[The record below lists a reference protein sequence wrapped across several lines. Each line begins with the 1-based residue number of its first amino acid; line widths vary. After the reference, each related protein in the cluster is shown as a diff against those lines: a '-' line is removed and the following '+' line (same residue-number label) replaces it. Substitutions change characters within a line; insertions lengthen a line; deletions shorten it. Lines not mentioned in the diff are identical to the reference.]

1 MCISTFRILTSGFIL
16 NCMLAGTALYAQEL
30 STPAKEDFKIRIVAD
45 KLSDPWAI
53 SYGPDNQLWVT
64 ESKNYK
70 VWRIDP
76 ATGRKEQLLDL
87 SGQRGFP
94 RYDQIDDK
102 QDGGKPWP
110 QGGLMGMALH
120 PDLLRG
126 KPFVYLTYIYDF
138 KGKKAAGDGGE
149 PASRGFHFTGR
160 LVRYTY
166 DKAAGKLV
174 APVVLCDSIPAS
186 SDHNGGRLLIAPVN
200 GKPYLYYSIGDM
212 GAGQF
217 ANGGRQNK
225 AQDKNSYE
233 GKILRFNTA
242 PDGDKGAFDRWIP
255 NDNPFNAKRQ
265 NAVWSTGHRNPQ
277 GLTYGLLNGRG
288 SLYTV
293 EHGPYGDEEINLI
306 ERGANYGHPLIIG
319 YNDGNYDGMAASVSK
334 NVELPGKWHTSYPLI
349 VSEKQNAAAIGAAYR
364 DPLKSLYAIPHER
377 LQALFAKL
385 VKGEEQDWEAYGPS
399 SIALYS
405 SEGIPG
411 WKNSL
416 LITTLKGSALLRFK
430 LNAEGKIIDAEPK
443 VYVKG
448 KVRYRDLAISADGK
462 KIYLSADNAAV
473 SSGPS
478 EQHTEEVSYKG
489 CILEL
494 TYQQR

>member
-1 MCISTFRILTSGFIL
+1 MPKRSIGSLLFTFIIIIITGNIPLF
-16 NCMLAGTALYAQEL
+16 AQALR
-30 STPAKEDFKIRIVAD
+30 TPAKEEFKIRVVAD
-45 KLSDPWAI
+45 KLSDPWSI
-53 SYGPDNQLWVT
+53 RYGPDEQLWVT

-76 ATGRKEQLLDL
+76 RSGSKTQLLDL
-87 SGQRGFP
+87 EGERVFP
-94 RYDQIDDK
+94 RYDQLDDK

-126 KPFVYLTYIYDF
+126 KPYVYLTYIYDF
-138 KGKKAAGDGGE
+138 KGAKAKGDGGLL
-149 PASRGFHFTGR
+149 AYKGFHYTGR

-166 DKAAGKLV
+166 DAVGGKLLS
-174 APVVLCDSIPAS
+174 PVVLCDSIPAS
-186 SDHNGGRLLIAPVN
+186 SDHNGGRLLIAPN
-200 GKPYLYYSIGDM
+200 DGKPYLYYSIGDM

-233 GKILRFNTA
+233 GKILRFNTE
-242 PDGDKGAFDRWIP
+242 PDGDKDAFDRWIP
-255 NDNPFNAKRQ
+255 NDNPFNASRQ
-265 NAVWSTGHRNPQ
+265 NAVWSMGHRNPQ
-277 GLTYGLLNGRG
+277 GLTYGLVNGKG
-288 SLYTV
+288 MLYSV
-293 EHGPYGDEEINLI
+293 EHGPYGDDEINLI
-306 ERGANYGHPLIIG
+306 QRGGNYGHPLVIG
-319 YNDGNYDGMAASVSK
+319 HNDGNYDGMAASVSDHA
-334 NVELPGKWHTSYPLI
+334 EIPGKWHTSYPLI
-349 VSEKQNAAAIGAAYR
+349 VSEKQNAAALGAAYQ
-364 DPLKSLYAIPHER
+364 DPLKSMYAIPHER
-377 LQALFAKL
+377 LEALFSKL
-385 VKGEEQDWEAYGPS
+385 VKGEEQEWEAYGPS

-405 SEGIPG
+405 SDGIPG

-430 LNAEGKIIDAEPK
+430 LNETGKLIDKEPQ

-448 KVRYRDLAISADGK
+448 KVRYRDLAVSPDGK
-462 KIYLSADNAAV
+462 KIYLSADNGAV

-478 EQHTEEVSYKG
+478 EQHSDEVSYKG

-494 TYQQR
+494 TYAQ

>member
-1 MCISTFRILTSGFIL
+1 MRKRFFNSFLFSCIIVITTANSTLF
-16 NCMLAGTALYAQEL
+16 AQALQ
-30 STPAKEDFKIRIVAD
+30 TPAKEDFKIRVVAD
-45 KLSDPWAI
+45 KLSDPWSI
-53 SYGPDNQLWVT
+53 IYGPDEQLWVT

-76 ATGRKEQLLDL
+76 LSGRKTQLLDL
-87 SGQRGFP
+87 AGERGFP
-94 RYDQIDDK
+94 RYDQLDDK

-126 KPFVYLTYIYDF
+126 KPYVYLTYVYDF
-138 KGKKAAGDGGE
+138 KGAKAQGDGGL
-149 PASRGFHFTGR
+149 PAYKGYHFTGR

-166 DKAAGKLV
+166 DKAAGQLV
-174 APVVLCDSIPAS
+174 EPIVLCDSIPAS

-233 GKILRFNTA
+233 GKILRFNTEA
-242 PDGDKGAFDRWIP
+242 DGDKGAFDKWIP
-255 NDNPFNAKRQ
+255 NDNPFNAGKQ
-265 NAVWSTGHRNPQ
+265 NAVWSMGHRNPQ
-277 GLTYGLLNGRG
+277 GLTYGMVNGKG
-288 SLYTV
+288 MLYSV
-293 EHGPYGDEEINLI
+293 EHGPYGDDEINLI
-306 ERGANYGHPLIIG
+306 ERGGNYGHPLIIG
-319 YNDGNYDGMAASVSK
+319 HNDGNYDGMAASVSDHA
-334 NVELPGKWHTSYPLI
+334 EIPGKWHTSYPLI
-349 VSEKQNAAAIGAAYR
+349 ASEKRNAAKIGSAYR
-364 DPLKSLYAIPHER
+364 DPLKSMYAIPHER
-377 LQALFAKL
+377 LTALFAKL
-385 VKGEEQDWEAYGPS
+385 VKGEDQEWEAYGPS
-399 SIALYS
+399 SIKLYS
-405 SEGIPG
+405 SDGIPG

-416 LITTLKGSALLRFK
+416 LVTTLKGAALLRFK
-430 LNAEGKIIDAEPK
+430 LNDAGSIIGEEPQ

-448 KVRYRDLAISADGK
+448 KVRYRDLAISPDGK
-462 KIYLSADNAAV
+462 KIYLSADNGAV

-478 EQHTEEVSYKG
+478 EQHPDEVSYKG

-494 TYQQR
+494 TYSQ